1 MGLFHSCMRKNKVG
15 IISDEEEAAY
25 KQIEKVN
32 SEDVKEEVYTPTL
45 LDAMFSVTPNQVYCD
60 TTNSSSPSDCRPHSP
75 DNSRSDV
82 SQESEMTQ
90 PTYVSSVPKLPP
102 INGNITRILILPID
116 NEAAYQEWKEK
127 THRALR
133 EEGLLKENKLA
144 ERRRKL
150 IERGKLKN

>member
-32 SEDVKEEVYTPTL
+32 SEDVEEEVYIPTL
-45 LDAMFSVTPNQVYCD
+45 LDAMFCVTPQETHGDNA
-60 TTNSSSPSDCRPHSP
+60 NGSSTSDCRQP
-75 DNSRSDV
+75 DNSRPTSDV
-82 SQESEMTQ
+82 TQKSEMMQ
-90 PTYVSSVPKLPP
+90 PTYESSIPKLPP
-102 INGNITRILILPID
+102 INANITRILILPID

-127 THRALR
+127 IHKALR
-133 EEGLLKENKLA
+133 EEGLLKEDRLA

>member
-15 IISDEEEAAY
+15 IISDDEEAAY

-32 SEDVKEEVYTPTL
+32 TEDVKEEVYTPTL
-45 LDAMFSVTPNQVYCD
+45 LDAMFCVTSNQVCCD
-60 TTNSSSPSDCRPHSP
+60 TTNSSSPYDCTP
-75 DNSRSDV
+75 DNTRSDV
-82 SQESEMTQ
+82 SQESEMMQ
-90 PTYVSSVPKLPP
+90 PTYQSSVPKLPP

-127 THRALR
+127 THKALR
-133 EEGLLKENKLA
+133 EEGLLKEGKLA

-150 IERGKLKN
+150 VERGKLKN